1 MKENKFISPFF
12 AGIFIVIAM
21 FIYYTVCYAFSF
33 NFGFFDI
40 EEVGV
45 TEVTT
50 YLFYGFAAGV
60 AVCCAKDFWNT
71 PDRSTFCALMFLWCS
86 ALFREM
92 GVQHW
97 LTSHDTVVTKSRF
110 FTNPSNPLHEKIV
123 AGLLMGLVIAVLIFV
138 VCKCF
143 KRLVAGLRRYDAVPW
158 TSMVFVIFAIL
169 TQIVDRLPANYMK
182 ATGVALSDHTLFICK
197 IFEEGGE
204 SLLPLLF
211 AIALLQYH
219 YSLKNTVKK

>member
-1 MKENKFISPFF
+1 MKNSKFMSPFF
-12 AGIFIVIAM
+12 AGMFIVVAM
-21 FIYYTVCYAFSF
+21 IIYYVLCYAFSF
-33 NFGFFDI
+33 KFGFFDI

-60 AVCCAKDFWNT
+60 AACCAKDFWKT
-71 PDRSTFCALMFLWCS
+71 PDWNTFCALIFLWCS
-86 ALFREM
+86 ALLREL
-92 GVQHW
+92 GIQHW

-110 FTNPSNPLHEKIV
+110 FTNPNNPLYEKVI
-123 AGLLMGLVIAVLIFV
+123 AGLLMSFVMLVLMFV

-143 KRLVAGLRRYDAVPW
+143 KKLVGGLTKFEAVPW
-158 TSMVFVIFAIL
+158 TSVTFVVFAIL

-182 ATGVALSDHTLFICK
+182 ATGVALSDHTFFVCK

-219 YSLKNTVKK
+219 YERQHN